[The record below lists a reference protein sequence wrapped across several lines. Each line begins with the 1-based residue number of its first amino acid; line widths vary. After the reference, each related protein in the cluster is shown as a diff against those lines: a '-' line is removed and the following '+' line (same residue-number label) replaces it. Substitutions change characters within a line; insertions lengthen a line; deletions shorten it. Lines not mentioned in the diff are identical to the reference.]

1 MALRWNKN
9 WQGIWISLPIRRMP
23 DTIFLK
29 LYRIKQIIRKC
40 FVVDCFLITSTCPPL
55 DHIDQEPVLPWRFLL
70 WHRFLRS
77 TVFWVIFVVLP
88 SSSLYVDED
97 FSILGALSLDVFVI
111 SYKNTIPGASRAV
124 CVTWPPCRE
133 INMAAPRCNIA
144 FHWQNAIWFLI
155 ASVLPYFILFFL
167 LVFILGGSYFVSLLK

>member
-1 MALRWNKN
+1 
-9 WQGIWISLPIRRMP
+9 MP

-55 DHIDQEPVLPWRFLL
+55 DHIGPGTRLAVAIIIMTSVSKIHSFLGY
-70 WHRFLRS
+70 
-77 TVFWVIFVVLP
+77 IFVVLP

-111 SYKNTIPGASRAV
+111 SYKNTIPG
-124 CVTWPPCRE
+124 P
-133 INMAAPRCNIA
+133 IA
-144 FHWQNAIWFLI
+144 
-155 ASVLPYFILFFL
+155 VLPMLYVSRDHPAGKSIWRLLGAISRFIDKMQFGSLLPLFFL
-167 LVFILGGSYFVSLLK
+167 ILFYSFY

>member
-1 MALRWNKN
+1 
-9 WQGIWISLPIRRMP
+9 MP

-55 DHIDQEPVLPWRFLL
+55 DHIGPGTRLAVAIFIMTSVSKI
-70 WHRFLRS
+70 HS
-77 TVFWVIFVVLP
+77 FWVIFVVLP

-111 SYKNTIPGASRAV
+111 SYKNTIPG
-124 CVTWPPCRE
+124 P
-133 INMAAPRCNIA
+133 IA
-144 FHWQNAIWFLI
+144 
-155 ASVLPYFILFFL
+155 VLPMLYVSRDHHAGKSIWRLLGAISRFIDKMQFGSLLPLFFL
-167 LVFILGGSYFVSLLK
+167 ILFYSFY

>member
-1 MALRWNKN
+1 
-9 WQGIWISLPIRRMP
+9 MP

-55 DHIDQEPVLPWRFLL
+55 DHIGPGTRLAVAIFIMTSVSKIHSFLGYLCGPAFLLSLCRWRFLYIGCSVV
-70 WHRFLRS
+70 RCLRD
-77 TVFWVIFVVLP
+77 IVLKHNTR
-88 SSSLYVDED
+88 
-97 FSILGALSLDVFVI
+97 
-111 SYKNTIPGASRAV
+111 SYSGASHAV

>member
-55 DHIDQEPVLPWRFLL
+55 DHIGPGTRLAVAIFIMTSVSKIHSFLGYLCGLTFLLSLCRWRFLYIGCSVV
-70 WHRFLRS
+70 RCLRD
-77 TVFWVIFVVLP
+77 IVLKHNTR
-88 SSSLYVDED
+88 
-97 FSILGALSLDVFVI
+97 
-111 SYKNTIPGASRAV
+111 SYSGASHAV

-133 INMAAPRCNIA
+133 SIWRLLG
-144 FHWQNAIWFLI
+144 AISRFIDKMQFGSL
-155 ASVLPYFILFFL
+155 LPLFFL
-167 LVFILGGSYFVSLLK
+167 ILFYSFY